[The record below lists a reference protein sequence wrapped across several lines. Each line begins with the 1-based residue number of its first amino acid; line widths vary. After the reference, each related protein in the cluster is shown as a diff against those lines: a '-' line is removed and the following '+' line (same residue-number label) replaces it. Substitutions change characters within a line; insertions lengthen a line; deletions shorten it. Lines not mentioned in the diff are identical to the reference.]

1 MIFDIINWDP
11 GFMRAGFLDHLKA
24 PGVHS
29 FIPVDSKGNF
39 AVSLEKKPEDWYYRT
54 NKVEYTLNSE
64 RFRTKEFKDI
74 DWKNSIVLLGCSC
87 TFGTGVTDDDTIAAY
102 LQRITGKYVVNLG
115 QIAASNSAIAYNSY
129 YLKEHYPTPLAVV
142 NIWTNIHR
150 WFWICCEE
158 KNKHLMFELLDNKLL
173 CKGNDSIDMTD
184 PKSRRITKHKVVSEV
199 TNNILYMKMSN
210 ALWKDHPNHLQLA
223 RYDYYK
229 DGEYLS
235 MVAKVFP
242 EVIQL
247 NPSWEEDRSARDNQH
262 WGREINEKIAKLIAS
277 NLKL

>member
-1 MIFDIINWDP
+1 M
-11 GFMRAGFLDHLKA
+11 
-24 PGVHS
+24 
-29 FIPVDSKGNF
+29 
-39 AVSLEKKPEDWYYRT
+39 
-54 NKVEYTLNSE
+54 
-64 RFRTKEFKDI
+64 
-74 DWKNSIVLLGCSC
+74 
-87 TFGTGVTDDDTIAAY
+87 
-102 LQRITGKYVVNLG
+102 QRITGKYVVNLG

-129 YLKEHYPTPLAVV
+129 YLKENYPTPLAVV

-150 WFWICCEE
+150 WFWICSEE
-158 KNKHLMFELLDNKLL
+158 KFKHLMFEHLDCKPLS
-173 CKGNDSIDMTD
+173 KGNDSIDMTD
-184 PKSRRITKHKVVSEV
+184 PNPRRVTKHKVVTEV

-210 ALWKDHPNHLQLA
+210 ALWKDHPNHLQLS

-247 NPSWEEDRSARDNQH
+247 NPSWEEDRSARDNKH